1 MIATQA
7 TMASHPTERKIQVQT
22 TACAAVRMRILAALR
37 ILNIQADLI
46 T

>member
-7 TMASHPTERKIQVQT
+7 TMASHPTERMIQVQT
-22 TACAAVRMRILAALR
+22 TACADVRMLILAALR
-37 ILNIQADLI
+37 ILNGQADLI